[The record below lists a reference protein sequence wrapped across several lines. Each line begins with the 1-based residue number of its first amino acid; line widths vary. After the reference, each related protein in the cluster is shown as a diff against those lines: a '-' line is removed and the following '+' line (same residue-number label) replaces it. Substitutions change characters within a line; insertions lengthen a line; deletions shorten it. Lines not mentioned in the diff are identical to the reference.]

1 MSVAVSDVTLYVD
14 ENTGGGDTGPKD
26 VTFSVDMTGVDLT
39 DGNPTLQSTFNN
51 WCGACNPM
59 SDDDGDNIWTVTVNI
74 PQGDHEYKYALG
86 AWVSQ
91 ESVPADCDNTL
102 GANRAVTVTGDVTL
116 ATDVYNGCP
125 VGDTGGG
132 DTGGTDPELTP
143 ADGFVISEAFGG
155 TTIGEGSVYTFPVY
169 AESWAGFADPNA
181 GLYLIKLTEPGT
193 ITFNASVPSG
203 GDVDVRFRLE
213 KNPHPDTEP
222 SFNTDVVTVSG
233 AETASYTINVPAQG
247 ANEFRSLIMN
257 LDTRDIPVVI
267 TNVVVN
273 ADANISTCTDGID
286 DDALVIF
293 ENSDNVFE
301 DVNLNPYWGQSTNVI
316 IGEELILSDFDYHGI
331 EFSQPLDLSA
341 YENLY
346 IDVFAENLAGFDIY
360 LVDQNLNENGFS
372 IEGNYPQVWSTFG
385 TGINYLESLDLT
397 SIIALKFVSHGYQT
411 VMIDNL
417 SFGNG
422 PEIWPGEN
430 YICGDTGGADTGTVL
445 SGLLLTV
452 SAPDATAVRITGPW
466 WNWDPAGGPE
476 ASDNGDGTWTVTL
489 DPAPTENME
498 YLWVVDGVQENLIDN
513 AANAECAAEIDGG
526 ALITDYSGWANRVL
540 VVDSGDAANT
550 YDACAGTSTD
560 TGGDNG
566 DGTLPT
572 TGNLVTDGTFD
583 AATSTTWYGNA
594 YNPVD
599 GVNQADIGAAGNPWD
614 VNLSGY
620 VNVTAGADYTL
631 SFDVAGEA
639 GRTIVAGIGQSVA
652 PYLGHTDTVTL
663 SASVQTIV
671 MHLTAKA
678 DGAGEDFGG
687 DTTRVIFD
695 MGADTGAVSIDN
707 VSLTAGHTGTV
718 NLGAADG
725 SGGTDPELTPADGFV
740 ITEAFGGTTI
750 GEGSVYTYPAGTEAW
765 AGFANTNTS
774 LYPMTIAED
783 SVITFTGSVPAGG
796 DADVRFRFEKN
807 PHPDTEPSFNT
818 EAVTVSGA
826 DAATYTIA
834 VAAQGANTFSSFLLY
849 LNTQDVGVVVTDIAI
864 SAAPAGPVD
873 SDNDGVNDDEDAFPN
888 DASETADTDND
899 GVGDNADTFP
909 NDASETAD
917 SDNDG
922 VGDNADFAP
931 NDPAVQEG
939 PKQSVFVSG
948 SPKGMVGSPVSVTVG
963 YDVSDADSSLTGLG
977 LRVHYD
983 SSVLTFVE
991 FADVLSTDNISS
1003 GQPANDTDNED
1014 GDASTDKYITA
1025 NWASLF
1031 GNWPGSLPADLL
1043 TATFNVADDDSLVST
1058 VINFSAASN
1067 AAGYQFDAT
1076 PYTMDILSGSFDF
1089 DGNGT
1094 ADALTDG
1101 LMLLRYAFNLRGS
1114 LLVGDGVV
1122 ASDSQLT
1129 TAEIQSNLEK
1139 AEVIMDID
1147 GNGSIG
1153 ALSDGLLLLRYM
1165 FGLRDEILVNDVIA
1179 ADASRSSAED
1189 ISQHIE
1195 LYMP

>member
-1 MSVAVSDVTLYVD
+1 MHCAGT
-14 ENTGGGDTGPKD
+14 
-26 VTFSVDMTGVDLT
+26 
-39 DGNPTLQSTFNN
+39 
-51 WCGACNPM
+51 
-59 SDDDGDNIWTVTVNI
+59 
-74 PQGDHEYKYALG
+74 
-86 AWVSQ
+86 
-91 ESVPADCDNTL
+91 
-102 GANRAVTVTGDVTL
+102 
-116 ATDVYNGCP
+116 
-125 VGDTGGG
+125 GG
-132 DTGGTDPELTP
+132 DTGG
-143 ADGFVISEAFGG
+143 
-155 TTIGEGSVYTFPVY
+155 
-169 AESWAGFADPNA
+169 
-181 GLYLIKLTEPGT
+181 
-193 ITFNASVPSG
+193 
-203 GDVDVRFRLE
+203 
-213 KNPHPDTEP
+213 
-222 SFNTDVVTVSG
+222 
-233 AETASYTINVPAQG
+233 
-247 ANEFRSLIMN
+247 
-257 LDTRDIPVVI
+257 
-267 TNVVVN
+267 
-273 ADANISTCTDGID
+273 
-286 DDALVIF
+286 
-293 ENSDNVFE
+293 
-301 DVNLNPYWGQSTNVI
+301 
-316 IGEELILSDFDYHGI
+316 
-331 EFSQPLDLSA
+331 
-341 YENLY
+341 
-346 IDVFAENLAGFDIY
+346 
-360 LVDQNLNENGFS
+360 
-372 IEGNYPQVWSTFG
+372 
-385 TGINYLESLDLT
+385 
-397 SIIALKFVSHGYQT
+397 
-411 VMIDNL
+411 
-417 SFGNG
+417 
-422 PEIWPGEN
+422 
-430 YICGDTGGADTGTVL
+430 DTG
-445 SGLLLTV
+445 
-452 SAPDATAVRITGPW
+452 
-466 WNWDPAGGPE
+466 
-476 ASDNGDGTWTVTL
+476 
-489 DPAPTENME
+489 
-498 YLWVVDGVQENLIDN
+498 
-513 AANAECAAEIDGG
+513 
-526 ALITDYSGWANRVL
+526 
-540 VVDSGDAANT
+540 
-550 YDACAGTSTD
+550 STP
-560 TGGDNG
+560 
-566 DGTLPT
+566 PT

-583 AATSTTWYGNA
+583 QAYSTTWYGVA

-639 GRTIVAGIGQSVA
+639 GRTIVAGFGQSVS

-663 SASVQTIV
+663 SSSVQTIV

-740 ITEAFGGTTI
+740 ISEAFGGTTI

-818 EAVTVSGA
+818 EAVTVSGV
-826 DAATYTIA
+826 DAATYTIS

-963 YDVSDADSSLTGLG
+963 YDVSDSDSSLTGLG

-1003 GQPANDTDNED
+1003 GQPANDTDNDD

-1031 GNWPGSLPADLL
+1031 GNWPGSLPTDLL

-1067 AAGYQFDAT
+1067 AAGYVFNPT
-1076 PYTMDILSGSFDF
+1076 SYTLDISNGNWDF
-1089 DGNGT
+1089 DQNGRV
-1094 ADALTDG
+1094 DALTDG
-1101 LMLLRYAFNLRGS
+1101 LLFLRYAFNLRGS

-1122 ASDSQLT
+1122 ASDSPLT

-1139 AEVIMDID
+1139 AEVIH
-1147 GNGSIG
+1147 G
-1153 ALSDGLLLLRYM
+1153 Y
-1165 FGLRDEILVNDVIA
+1165 
-1179 ADASRSSAED
+1179 
-1189 ISQHIE
+1189 
-1195 LYMP
+1195 